1 MLKLYMLYMLFIAKL
16 VYARCTEN
24 EIIIYLKFGERKV
37 LVQVN
42 AATEIAD
49 L

>member
-1 MLKLYMLYMLFIAKL
+1 MYIYMLLIAEL
-16 VYARCTEN
+16 VYTRCTEN
-24 EIIIYLKFGERKV
+24 EINIYLKFGERKI